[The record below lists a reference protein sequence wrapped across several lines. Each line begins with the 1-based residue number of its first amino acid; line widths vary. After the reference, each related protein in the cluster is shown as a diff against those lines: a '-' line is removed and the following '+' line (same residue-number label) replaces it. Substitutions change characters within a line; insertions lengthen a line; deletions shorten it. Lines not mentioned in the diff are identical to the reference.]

1 MIRTIRCVVAGSRF
15 GAYTSCLL
23 LIDFRYLNDLH
34 QLNHRTHRGKS
45 LLKCDRNSKY
55 SNI

>member
-1 MIRTIRCVVAGSRF
+1 MIRTIRCVVAGSRC
-15 GAYTSCLL
+15 GAYSSCLL

-34 QLNHRTHRGKS
+34 QSNHRTHRGKS
-45 LLKCDRNSKY
+45 LLKRDRNSKY